1 MKSLAYSR
9 KTSYLCNQE
18 KKVFA
23 GSPDAPASTL
33 KKIAASSDGM
43 PLPEFVFYVQSKTT
57 KDAKHLGLTSFDYLP
72 SNDG

>member
-23 GSPDAPASTL
+23 GCPDAPASTL
-33 KKIAASSDGM
+33 KKITASSDGM
-43 PLPEFVFYVQSKTT
+43 PLPEFVLCPIKNNKGRKAS
-57 KDAKHLGLTSFDYLP
+57 
-72 SNDG
+72 

>member
-9 KTSYLCNQE
+9 KTSYLRNQE

-43 PLPEFVFYVQSKTT
+43 PLPEFVFYVQKQQRTQSIL
-57 KDAKHLGLTSFDYLP
+57 A
-72 SNDG
+72 

>member
-9 KTSYLCNQE
+9 KTSYLRNQE

-33 KKIAASSDGM
+33 KKTAASSDGM
-43 PLPEFVFYVQSKTT
+43 PVPEFVFMSNQKQQRTQSIL
-57 KDAKHLGLTSFDYLP
+57 A
-72 SNDG
+72 

>member
-9 KTSYLCNQE
+9 KTSYLRNQE
-18 KKVFA
+18 KKVFV

-57 KDAKHLGLTSFDYLP
+57 KDAKHLDLTSFDFLP

>member
-9 KTSYLCNQE
+9 KTSYLRNQE

-43 PLPEFVFYVQSKTT
+43 PLSELFFYVQSKTA
-57 KDAKHLGLTSFDYLP
+57 KDAKHLDLTSFDFLP

>member
-23 GSPDAPASTL
+23 GCPDAPASTL
-33 KKIAASSDGM
+33 KKITASSDGM
-43 PLPEFVFYVQSKTT
+43 PLPEFVFLCPIKNNKGRKASWPNV
-57 KDAKHLGLTSFDYLP
+57 L
-72 SNDG
+72 

>member
-9 KTSYLCNQE
+9 KTSYLRNQE

-23 GSPDAPASTL
+23 GCPDAPASTL
-33 KKIAASSDGM
+33 KKITASSDGM

-57 KDAKHLGLTSFDYLP
+57 KDAKHLDLTSFDFLP